1 VIKGLVRVMGALVL
15 AVTFS
20 FLGANPAVAQLSSVQ
35 GILSGVVRDTTGTP
49 QLGAS
54 VQVIPESGASAAAI
68 GYLTNTQGVFRGEK
82 LAPGFYTVRVTLAGF
97 LPTLEKHVRISA
109 NLTTIVRIQLES
121 MFASLE
127 QLRRAPSAAAGEADD
142 WKWVLR
148 SASSVRPVLQWVEE
162 DPISAAA
169 VSSDSAPVEPVR
181 GRLEFMDGARK
192 PGSVSNLPAGP
203 ATAFAYDQRLGPTS
217 HLLLAGLMSYD
228 NDGQSPAGGIATVWL
243 PTGSLGAGPH
253 TAIVLRESKLGD
265 MGPTFRGVRIDQ
277 GGSMVFGTRAVLKY
291 GGEYVLVGLG
301 HPASSLRPRM
311 QIDARISDDW
321 QASLIFA
328 SMPTGPEPF
337 GGTDG
342 ETVNALAAAFDEMDA
357 FPVLMYRGG
366 RPVLESGFHEEL
378 AMERKLSSR
387 GKLQVAAF
395 HEDNSHVAVFGRGN
409 NLPAADFFQ
418 DVYSNGFSYDGG
430 SSSSW
435 GTRAAFKEK
444 LGEDVELTALYAFAG
459 ALTPSSAAAG
469 PLRELFRTAGRHSA
483 GAKVTAKVP
492 RLGTRVTAGY
502 QWISGVTL
510 TRVDSFGE
518 SLFDMEPYL
527 HIGVHQRLP
536 KFGPGRWEAN
546 AECDNL
552 LAQGYVTLT
561 SPDGRVTLMPAFRT
575 FRGGLSLQF

>member
-1 VIKGLVRVMGALVL
+1 VIKGQVRVMGALVL
-15 AVTFS
+15 TATFS
-20 FLGANPAVAQLSSVQ
+20 LLGANPAVAQLKSVQ
-35 GILSGVVRDTTGTP
+35 GMLSGVVRDTAGIP

-54 VQVIPESGASAAAI
+54 VQVIPESSASAAAI
-68 GYLTNTQGVFRGEK
+68 GYLTNTQGAFRDDK

-127 QLRRAPSAAAGEADD
+127 QLRRAPSAAASEADD

-148 SASSVRPVLQWVEE
+148 SASSTRPVLQWMED

-169 VSSDSAPVEPVR
+169 MDSDSVPVEPVR
-181 GRLEFMDGARK
+181 GRLELMDGARR
-192 PGSVSNLPAGP
+192 PGSVSNLPASP
-203 ATAFAYDQRLGPTS
+203 ATAFAYNQRLGPTAR
-217 HLLLAGLMSYD
+217 LLLAGLMSYD
-228 NDGQSPAGGIATVWL
+228 TDSPAGGIATVWL
-243 PTGSLGAGPH
+243 PRGSLGAGPH
-253 TAIVLRESKLGD
+253 TALVLRESKLGD
-265 MGPTFRGVRIDQ
+265 AGPTFRGVRLDQ
-277 GGSMVFGTRAVLKY
+277 GGSMALGTRAVLKY

-301 HPASSLRPRM
+301 HSASSLRPRM
-311 QIDARISDDW
+311 QVDARISDDW

-328 SMPTGPEPF
+328 SMPTGPEPLEAM
-337 GGTDG
+337 DG
-342 ETVNALAAAFDEMDA
+342 ETVNALAAALNEMDA
-357 FPVLMYRGG
+357 FPVLMYRNG

-378 AMERKLSSR
+378 AAERKIGSR
-387 GKLQVAAF
+387 AKLQVAAF

-409 NLPAADFFQ
+409 NLPAGDYFQ

-435 GTRAAFKEK
+435 GTRAVYREK
-444 LGEDVELTALYAFAG
+444 LSEDVELTALYAFAG

-469 PLRELFRTAGRHSA
+469 PLREMFRTAERHSA
-483 GAKVTAKVP
+483 GIKVTGKVP
-492 RLGTRVTAGY
+492 RVGTRVSAGY
-502 QWISGVTL
+502 QWISGTTL
-510 TRVDSFGE
+510 SRVDSFGE
-518 SLFDMEPYL
+518 SFYDMEPYL

-552 LAQGYVTLT
+552 LAQGYVTLN